1 MAKISASIGK
11 ELYRVDI
18 VSGSGNQL
26 IADEPIAAGG
36 KNLGFSPKELLASSL
51 AACTSAT
58 LRMYADHKQWDL
70 IEVKVYIELNRDEAE
85 NITTI
90 NRNIELTGD
99 LSEEQKVRLLAV
111 ANNCPLHKILSN
123 PIKINTVIV

>member
-1 MAKISASIGK
+1 MTKVSASIGK
-11 ELYRVDI
+11 ELYKVEI
-18 VSGSGNQL
+18 VSRSGNKL
-26 IADEPIAAGG
+26 IADEPIAIGG

-58 LRMYADHKQWDL
+58 LRMYADHKEWNL
-70 IEVKVYIELNRDEAE
+70 TEVKVDIELHRDDAE

-90 NRNIELTGD
+90 NRNIELIGN
-99 LSEEQKVRLLAV
+99 LNEEQKLRLLAV

-123 PIKINTVIV
+123 PIKINTVII

>member
-1 MAKISASIGK
+1 MAKVSASIGK
-11 ELYRVDI
+11 ELYKVEI
-18 VSGSGNQL
+18 ISHSGNKL
-26 IADEPIAAGG
+26 IADEPIAIGG

-58 LRMYADHKQWDL
+58 LRMYANHKEWDL
-70 IEVKVYIELNRDEAE
+70 TEVHVDIELNRDDAE

-90 NRNIELTGD
+90 NRNIKLTGS
-99 LSEEQKVRLLAV
+99 LSEEQRVRLLAV

-123 PIKINTVIV
+123 PIKINTAII